1 MAFTS
6 LTIFVKHS
14 VRIRSANRRSER
26 EARHGGAWIFLS
38 LLHLGSITVHLQS
51 LAHAEIRKST
61 NEK

>member
-51 LAHAEIRKST
+51 LAHA
-61 NEK
+61 